1 MLLGEIISS
10 FTMQGLIHSNELFFL
25 VKPETN
31 SLVNNNTDDES
42 DNPRQ
47 KNGDPQPTTDT
58 MNTKTVKGIVRLQ
71 AS

>member
-1 MLLGEIISS
+1 
-10 FTMQGLIHSNELFFL
+10 MQGLIHSNELFFL